1 MNKVVGI
8 GIVGILSFAAYKL
21 IGMKTLSDKLVS
33 ELSNPR
39 LAKLDWNGL
48 YFRTEVNIKNP
59 TQKSITITK
68 PVVTVTTNGK
78 YITSSNPEQKKIVIT
93 PLAVTKI
100 DTIELLV
107 PLSVLSGYI
116 SDIIT
121 KIPELISKTA
131 GKKKISVASVLSIP
145 IEMSYSLYAN
155 NIYFESIPQKVL

>member
-59 TQKSITITK
+59 TQKSITIIK